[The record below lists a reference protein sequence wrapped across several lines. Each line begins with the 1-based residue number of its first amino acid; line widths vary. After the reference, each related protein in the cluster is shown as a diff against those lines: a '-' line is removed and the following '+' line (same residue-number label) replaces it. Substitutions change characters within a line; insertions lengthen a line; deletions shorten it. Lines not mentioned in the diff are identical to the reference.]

1 MKIGIREAAAAW
13 PLAVLIVMGL
23 ACRVTAADPHPAN
36 GVEWAE
42 PKVIDPGPAGG
53 PPSDAVVLFDG
64 KDLSQWHGGD
74 QWEIRDG
81 FAVPKKT
88 SISTKQEFGD
98 CQLHIEWATPSKVK
112 GKGQGRGNSGV
123 YLVGKYE
130 VQVLDSYGNK
140 TYFDGQAGSIY
151 KQHPPMVNVCRK
163 PGEWQ
168 TYDIIFNGPR
178 FDSAG
183 HVLKPGYITVLQN
196 GVVVQNHEEIYGST
210 YLDGPPRYEPHPPKG
225 PIGLQYHGNPVRF
238 RNIWVRE
245 IREAPRV
252 VAKKG

>member
-1 MKIGIREAAAAW
+1 MDREKVGSGRLTTACRKRSALLDFHHDIDYIRKEIEPRRAIEAARRHEIPSDFWLRGFRDMKIGVREATAAW

-42 PKVIDPGPAGG
+42 PKVIDAGPAGG

-98 CQLHIEWATPSKVK
+98 CQLHIEWATPSEGQRQRPGTRQQRCLSDGKV
-112 GKGQGRGNSGV
+112 
-123 YLVGKYE
+123 
-130 VQVLDSYGNK
+130 
-140 TYFDGQAGSIY
+140 
-151 KQHPPMVNVCRK
+151 
-163 PGEWQ
+163 
-168 TYDIIFNGPR
+168 
-178 FDSAG
+178 
-183 HVLKPGYITVLQN
+183 
-196 GVVVQNHEEIYGST
+196 
-210 YLDGPPRYEPHPPKG
+210 
-225 PIGLQYHGNPVRF
+225 
-238 RNIWVRE
+238 
-245 IREAPRV
+245 
-252 VAKKG
+252 